1 MSKAPAYLTEQQICV
16 EQLKNLR
23 DIAVSLKGQCP
34 EELYQALCRALDDLE
49 SACWTTTRLFR
60 GAHPVGFGVDSL
72 KKAIACDNVISIA
85 KQIKG
90 IKAW

>member
-1 MSKAPAYLTEQQICV
+1 MAKAPVYLTEQQTCI

-23 DIAVSLKGQCP
+23 DIVASLKGQCP
-34 EELYQALCRALDDLE
+34 EEIHRALCLALDDLE
-49 SACWTTTRLFR
+49 SACQATKRLFR
-60 GAHPVGFGVDSL
+60 GTHQVGYGVGSME
-72 KKAIACDNVISIA
+72 KAIACDNIISIV